1 MLSLLVPLAA
11 ADSGG
16 LCAGCT
22 IVVGLLLG
30 RSKPVPIPPVA
41 LKAICAQKLS
51 IAGIGDA
58 SGLCEAIA
66 SDPAAAELIAHHS
79 QLVASGLPSNP
90 DLICRTITLCK
101 DEQKQTSHALTAAAV
116 WAALE
121 ARAPAALGPVNP
133 NNAEIAKTYGDQ
145 GGY

>member
-58 SGLCEAIA
+58 SGLCEQPGASRRLGSFKIA
-66 SDPAAAELIAHHS
+66 GGSDL
-79 QLVASGLPSNP
+79 
-90 DLICRTITLCK
+90 
-101 DEQKQTSHALTAAAV
+101 
-116 WAALE
+116 
-121 ARAPAALGPVNP
+121 
-133 NNAEIAKTYGDQ
+133 
-145 GGY
+145 

>member
-51 IAGIGDA
+51 IAGIGDGPWQCAA
-58 SGLCEAIA
+58 SN
-66 SDPAAAELIAHHS
+66 S
-79 QLVASGLPSNP
+79 
-90 DLICRTITLCK
+90 
-101 DEQKQTSHALTAAAV
+101 ALDFVRRVTR
-116 WAALE
+116 LS
-121 ARAPAALGPVNP
+121 RP
-133 NNAEIAKTYGDQ
+133 NSY
-145 GGY
+145 

>member
-79 QLVASGLPSNP
+79 QLAASGLPSNP
-90 DLICRTITLCK
+90 DLICRTSK
-101 DEQKQTSHALTAAAV
+101 PRHSPTAAA
-116 WAALE
+116 LRG
-121 ARAPAALGPVNP
+121 RAC
-133 NNAEIAKTYGDQ
+133 ECM
-145 GGY
+145 

>member
-79 QLVASGLPSNP
+79 QLAASGLPCQPPASQS
-90 DLICRTITLCK
+90 DQL
-101 DEQKQTSHALTAAAV
+101 AV
-116 WAALE
+116 
-121 ARAPAALGPVNP
+121 RRRPAASRGERAAPR
-133 NNAEIAKTYGDQ
+133 ARSEGE
-145 GGY
+145 